1 MIGLLRSYLLN
12 RETLFLSILTTF
24 CVFLSFFRWSYTGSS
39 TFLFLNW
46 NLLLAIVPWAI
57 STLFMLRPKL
67 KENKV
72 LVLVSIIVWLLF
84 FPNAP
89 YILTDLFHIRHRTSM
104 PMWFDLIL
112 ILSFAWTGLLYG
124 LFSLWHIEKVLQRY
138 FKLKILSWISSFLF
152 FVVGFGIYLGR
163 VLRWNSWDVLSQPKI
178 LFSDIVVRFV
188 HPFHYPQTWGMTLLM
203 GLFLNIVYWTFKYMN
218 SSKFQSMYEVSH
230 TQSDD

>member
-1 MIGLLRSYLLN
+1 MIALLRSYLLN

-46 NLLLAIVPWAI
+46 NLFLAIVPWTI
-57 STLFMLRPKL
+57 STLFILRPKL
-67 KENKV
+67 RENKL
-72 LVLVSIIVWLLF
+72 LVFFSIMIWLLF

-89 YILTDLFHIRHRTSM
+89 YILTDLFHMRNRTSM
-104 PMWFDLIL
+104 PMWFDLVL

-138 FKLKILSWISSFLF
+138 FKLRILSWISSMLF

-163 VLRWNSWDVLSQPKI
+163 FLRWNSWDILSQPKV
-178 LFSDIVVRFV
+178 LFEDIAVRFV
-188 HPFHYPQTWGMTLLM
+188 HPFQYPQTWGMTLLM

-218 SSKFQSMYEVSH
+218 SSKFQSIYEVSH
-230 TQSDD
+230 TKMED